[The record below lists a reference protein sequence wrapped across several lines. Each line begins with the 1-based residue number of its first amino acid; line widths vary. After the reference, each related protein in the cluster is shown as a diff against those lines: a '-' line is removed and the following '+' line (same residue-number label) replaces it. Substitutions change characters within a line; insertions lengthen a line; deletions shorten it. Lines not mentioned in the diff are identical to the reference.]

1 MTRFL
6 MLMLILGMFASVG
19 ILSRYSDSKKDWRR
33 HSENADFDIDLG
45 RLKNLYS
52 ISPEKYDLTPE
63 ATKYFQNYKAVR
75 IGLSYSDYVEYLKW
89 IEEVKAENKKVAS
102 LRAKTKFLESVH
114 DDLTEYKN
122 AAQNEFDEEIKKIQ
136 ESVRST
142 LYLNTPPFNLSSIY
156 SKDDAHSISCERNN
170 EGDVL

>member
-1 MTRFL
+1 MTGFL
-6 MLMLILGMFASVG
+6 AIMFVLGMFGSVY
-19 ILSRYSDSKKDWRR
+19 IVFRYSDSKKDWRR

-52 ISPEKYDLTPE
+52 ISPEKYDLTPK

-75 IGLSYSDYVEYLKW
+75 IGLSYSDYVKYLKW

-114 DDLTEYKN
+114 DDLTEYRN
-122 AAQNEFDEEIKKIQ
+122 AAQNEFDDEMKKIQ
-136 ESVRST
+136 ESTS
-142 LYLNTPPFNLSSIY
+142 LYLNLPSFNLSSIY
-156 SKDDAHSISCERNN
+156 SKDDAHSVFCERKN

>member
-19 ILSRYSDSKKDWRR
+19 ILCRHSDSKKDWRR
-33 HSENADFDIDLG
+33 HSEDADFDIDLG

-52 ISPEKYDLTPE
+52 ISPEKYDLTPQ

-75 IGLSYSDYVEYLKW
+75 IGLSYSDYVKYLKW

-114 DDLTEYKN
+114 DDLTEYRN
-122 AAQNEFDEEIKKIQ
+122 AAQNEFDEEMKKIQ
-136 ESVRST
+136 ESTS
-142 LYLNTPPFNLSSIY
+142 LYSNMLSFNLSSIY
-156 SKDDAHSISCERNN
+156 SKDDACSVFCERKN